1 MLSASGETCI
11 DSVGLSCV
19 QTLTPQER
27 TVLEKYGRLP
37 ARLNGSAANAAMARV
52 RERKFFDSGDYA
64 MSKAGV
70 SSGEAVGT
78 AIPSPADVPHAV
90 SAASEQ
96 QPITTGQPDAASHAP
111 APIQTPGSGP
121 TAGFTGRPAHEAV
134 SAYPVAVPTPSPLA
148 SQTQP
153 NQDTVMDEN

>member
-1 MLSASGETCI
+1 
-11 DSVGLSCV
+11 
-19 QTLTPQER
+19 
-27 TVLEKYGRLP
+27 
-37 ARLNGSAANAAMARV
+37 MARV

-96 QPITTGQPDAASHAP
+96 QPTTTGQPDAAFHAP
-111 APIQTPGSGP
+111 APIQTPGSGS
-121 TAGFTGRPAHEAV
+121 TAGFTGRPAHDAI
-134 SAYPVAVPTPSPLA
+134 SAYPVVAPTPSPLTSEA
-148 SQTQP
+148 QP
-153 NQDTVMDEN
+153 NQDMAMDEN